1 MRLTADQN
9 NNSKSVES
17 NLERGMRSG
26 KNTYILGVNNPTS
39 PIVIDEFAPTSAV
52 SVVHSAYGDIPEGVL
67 RAGDRAPD
75 APGLVPIVSPN
86 RASCSIS
93 SGSQSIGMVGSVRIF
108 ASADH
113 TVIVFAPTLAV
124 PDVRLVL
131 VVLDQSTRKQLVR
144 RVIMLPG
151 LLSEADG
158 RVEMSSEEDQA
169 IDMDV
174 LVDQAGHAYRGY
186 VIEKQEIKVVVVRP
200 DGVVG
205 ANVRGATGL
214 ERYFEGV
221 LRTRGGM
228 CVTDDVV

>member
-1 MRLTADQN
+1 MR
-9 NNSKSVES
+9 
-17 NLERGMRSG
+17 RG

-39 PIVIDEFAPTSAV
+39 PIVIHEFAPTSVV
-52 SVVHSAYGDIPEGVL
+52 SVVHSAYGDISEGVL
-67 RAGDRAPD
+67 RSGDRAPD

-86 RASCSIS
+86 RASCNIS
-93 SGSQSIGMVGSVRIF
+93 SSSQSIGMAGSIRIF
-108 ASADH
+108 ASTDH
-113 TVIVFAPTLAV
+113 AVIVFAPTLAV

-131 VVLDQSTRKQLVR
+131 VVLDQNTRKQLVR

-151 LLSEADG
+151 PLSEADG

-186 VIEKQEIKVVVVRP
+186 VIEKQDIKVVVVRP

-205 ANVRGATGL
+205 ANVRGAAGL

-221 LRTRGGM
+221 FRTRGGM
-228 CVTDDVV
+228 CVAEDVV